1 MGFIGD
7 YLRREGV
14 DLLVTREPGGT
25 PLAEEVRRLLLAPR
39 EEPVVP
45 LTELLLVFAAR
56 CQHLHSVI
64 LPALA
69 QGKWVLCDRFTDATY
84 AYQGRGRGMA
94 SGQIEQLEQ
103 LVQGEVRPDVTFL
116 LDLSV
121 EQGMQRVSAR
131 GELDRFESERQ
142 SFFEHV
148 RAGYLAR
155 ASQFSAQ
162 YRIIDASGSLPQV
175 QAAIERELDCLIAR
189 FDRCG

>member
-1 MGFIGD
+1 
-7 YLRREGV
+7 
-14 DLLVTREPGGT
+14 
-25 PLAEEVRRLLLAPR
+25 
-39 EEPVVP
+39 
-45 LTELLLVFAAR
+45 
-56 CQHLHSVI
+56 
-64 LPALA
+64 
-69 QGKWVLCDRFTDATY
+69 
-84 AYQGRGRGMA
+84 MA

-155 ASQFSAQ
+155 ASQFPAQ